1 MSTWRVYEV
10 VQPPRHGAL
19 RLLREY
25 LKIVGSDPRGFEF
38 KIIDVPLDQKPNPLW
53 IDCLKHPGIIVPSFQ
68 GTEVHDST
76 IRIRAD
82 AYHPERDLDTLEE
95 YVQKANEVYLAKVA
109 DIQDREGRRKAA
121 EAKEAEDN
129 GAMQDRLRKRA

>member
-10 VQPPRHGAL
+10 VQPPMHGAL

-25 LKIVGSDPRGFEF
+25 LKIVGPDPRGFGF
-38 KIIDVPLDQKPNPLW
+38 KIIDVPLDQKPNALW
-53 IDCLKHPGIIVPSFQ
+53 IDCLKHPGIIAPSFQ

-76 IRIRAD
+76 IRIKAD
-82 AYHPERDLDTLEE
+82 AQYPERDLGTLEE
-95 YVQKANEVYLAKVA
+95 YVRKANEVYLAKVA
-109 DIQDREGRRKAA
+109 DIQKREDRRKAA

-129 GAMQDRLRKRA
+129 RAMQERLRKRA